1 MVKNKIFYSRYGSI
15 LRFVD
20 CYSHQ
25 TGNIIPDTVDT
36 KRVAGPLALNE
47 MSIALADTER
57 SFLKNKSRHL
67 VIFDSLSTLIMYSNS
82 EMVARFIQVLIAKV
96 KNQGG
101 SIFFT
106 IEQGLHDSKA
116 VITMEHLMDGI
127 IEVKKDRNK
136 ILFKVKGQNDDKWN
150 ELN

>member
-96 KNQGG
+96 KNKGG
-101 SIFFT
+101 SIIFT
-106 IEQGLHDSKA
+106 IEQGMHDSKA